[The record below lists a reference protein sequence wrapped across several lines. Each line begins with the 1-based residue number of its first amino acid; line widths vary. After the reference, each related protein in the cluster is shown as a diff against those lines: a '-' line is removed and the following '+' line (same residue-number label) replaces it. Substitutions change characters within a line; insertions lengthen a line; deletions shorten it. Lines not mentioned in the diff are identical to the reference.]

1 MTTTFAQLGLPES
14 LVRALT
20 KRDIIEPFPVQA
32 ATIPDALAGR
42 DVSGKAPTGSGKTLA
57 FGLPLLARVDRAGQ
71 HRPRALILAPTREL
85 AEQIKRELAPLAK
98 AAHREVLAI
107 YGGVRYGP
115 QKGALRKGVD
125 VLVATPGRLEDLIEQ
140 GSVDLSDV
148 DIVVVDEADRMADMG
163 FMPAVRRIL
172 DRTSRKRQTLLFSA
186 TLDGDIAVLSRDY
199 QRDPVRH
206 ETGTVEPETIDA
218 QHHFW
223 LVRHHDRVQHTAD
236 LIDTAGR
243 SIVFTRTRHG
253 ADRLAKQLNKMGT
266 GAVAMHGGRSQNQ
279 RNKALQSFSSGRAQ
293 ALIATDVA
301 ARGIHIDAVASVIH
315 FDPPSD
321 HKDYLHRS
329 GRTARAGATGTVVSL
344 VTGEQRRAVRRMQ
357 KDLDLRVPIEE
368 PRLDAIQHGV
378 HPIAAPASKP
388 TSKRKERQQREEPTT
403 RPSARPQR
411 KTPRASDG
419 GESLYVANLPWGATA
434 DDVEDL
440 FGRYGEVHQTTII
453 TNRKTGRSKGFGFVD
468 MPRPDARAAIDALHG
483 SKLDGRDLT
492 VRFAKPRNR
501 RG

>member
-1 MTTTFAQLGLPES
+1 
-14 LVRALT
+14 
-20 KRDIIEPFPVQA
+20 
-32 ATIPDALAGR
+32 
-42 DVSGKAPTGSGKTLA
+42 
-57 FGLPLLARVDRAGQ
+57 
-71 HRPRALILAPTREL
+71 
-85 AEQIKRELAPLAK
+85 
-98 AAHREVLAI
+98 
-107 YGGVRYGP
+107 
-115 QKGALRKGVD
+115 
-125 VLVATPGRLEDLIEQ
+125 
-140 GSVDLSDV
+140 
-148 DIVVVDEADRMADMG
+148 
-163 FMPAVRRIL
+163 
-172 DRTSRKRQTLLFSA
+172 
-186 TLDGDIAVLSRDY
+186 
-199 QRDPVRH
+199 
-206 ETGTVEPETIDA
+206 
-218 QHHFW
+218 
-223 LVRHHDRVQHTAD
+223 
-236 LIDTAGR
+236 
-243 SIVFTRTRHG
+243 
-253 ADRLAKQLNKMGT
+253 
-266 GAVAMHGGRSQNQ
+266 MHGGRSQNQ

-440 FGRYGEVHQTTII
+440 FGRYGDVHQTTII